1 MLKGAQ
7 VKNGLILA
15 FVLYFAKQIIREFQ
29 EFEDTDVFDNEI
41 SIPIQPFKAEIPMES
56 NGAKYGKTKKKGGKK
71 NEIELLRK
79 KKIQAESERDVS
91 SVLKIPQY
99 IWNFLKYFG
108 TFFESFPTFLK
119 LF

>member
-1 MLKGAQ
+1 MNFSVVGLQTNQLNCKKVAHVNIMLKGAQ

-29 EFEDTDVFDNEI
+29 EFEDTDVSDNEI

-56 NGAKYGKTKKKGGKK
+56 NGAKYAKAKKKGGKK

-79 KKIQAESERDVS
+79 KKAQIESERDVS
-91 SVLKIPQY
+91 S
-99 IWNFLKYFG
+99 
-108 TFFESFPTFLK
+108 FFQTL
-119 LF
+119 